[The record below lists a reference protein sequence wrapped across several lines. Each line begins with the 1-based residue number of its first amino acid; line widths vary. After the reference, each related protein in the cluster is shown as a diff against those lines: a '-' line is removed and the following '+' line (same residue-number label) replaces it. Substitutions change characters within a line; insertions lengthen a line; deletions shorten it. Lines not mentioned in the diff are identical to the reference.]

1 MGCVQGVL
9 YDVTNDNTLCELQG
23 SPTPGLDEGL
33 ALWGAGHQKR
43 QTGWFYQCHPSSHQD
58 IR

>member
-33 ALWGAGHQKR
+33 ALWGVCR
-43 QTGWFYQCHPSSHQD
+43 VCCMM
-58 IR
+58 